1 MKGQQRKSGRRP
13 ARQPSGARVLA
24 SSRGSR
30 RLTGKQ
36 RLLIKGLQEGKSVLQ
51 AALAAGY
58 APSTAKSHVYQS
70 PAVRS
75 AVAELMDRQGLGDET
90 LLAKLKEKL
99 EATERRNYGKSWVKL
114 PVHHVQ
120 LQALDM
126 ALKLKGLYP
135 AAKVEVTKRD
145 FGAFSDEELDAAIR
159 AGELGEGGQGGAG

>member
-1 MKGQQRKSGRRP
+1 MARRSRAAAKKSQESRP
-13 ARQPSGARVLA
+13 PC
-24 SSRGSR
+24 
-30 RLTGKQ
+30 LTPMQ
-36 RLLIKGLQEGKSVLQ
+36 RLLVKGLQEGKSVLQ

-58 APSTAKSHVYQS
+58 APSTAKSDVYQM

-75 AVAELMDRQGLGDET
+75 AVAQLMDQQGLGDDT

-99 EATERRNYGKSWVKL
+99 QAMETKFFQHEG
-114 PVHHVQ
+114 HVVETRQVVAHGIQ

-145 FGAFSDEELDAAIR
+145 FGALSDEELDAAIR
-159 AGELGEGGQGGAG
+159 SGELGEGGEGRTG